1 LSLRSNS
8 NLVEAEGAFSGL
20 HLHSWVFLR
29 MVRAE
34 AVEVWGE
41 QKAELL
47 EGSGVPKK
55 GLVE

>member
-1 LSLRSNS
+1 
-8 NLVEAEGAFSGL
+8 VEAEGAFSGL